1 MKLGQRL
8 RQAFAPPQAIIP
20 DPSAGDGDDPSASPT
35 PPPQPAPHRPSTWE
49 VSAWSHVG
57 QVRTQ
62 NQDRFLTL
70 QSVTSTGEAQ
80 LLPLGLFVVADG
92 MGGHADGDMA
102 SEIALR
108 AIAAHTLPE
117 LPLSSVQQQ
126 GRPIHEILTD
136 AVLAAHQDI
145 LRQGQHQ
152 GMGTTATV
160 ALLVGTALYLA
171 HVGDTRAYVL
181 DSTGLHPVTRD
192 HSVVARLQELR
203 QITAQEAPDHP
214 QRNVLYRALG
224 QSEELEIET
233 YYHRLS
239 GVSHVMLCS
248 DGLWNMVPADEMTRI
263 LEEASSAQAAC
274 ETLIAAANAAGGED
288 NITVILLR
296 LPAA

>member
-126 GRPIHEILTD
+126 GRPIHEI
-136 AVLAAHQDI
+136 
-145 LRQGQHQ
+145 
-152 GMGTTATV
+152 
-160 ALLVGTALYLA
+160 
-171 HVGDTRAYVL
+171 
-181 DSTGLHPVTRD
+181 
-192 HSVVARLQELR
+192 
-203 QITAQEAPDHP
+203 
-214 QRNVLYRALG
+214 
-224 QSEELEIET
+224 
-233 YYHRLS
+233 
-239 GVSHVMLCS
+239 
-248 DGLWNMVPADEMTRI
+248 
-263 LEEASSAQAAC
+263 
-274 ETLIAAANAAGGED
+274 
-288 NITVILLR
+288 
-296 LPAA
+296 